1 MARDRD
7 KKGEKYVSALAGKK
21 LPILTLDHKW
31 HQLFTQT
38 DSTRE
43 IERLTQQL
51 NELLREQGRLNQ
63 EIKDIKA
70 VKKKLMDTIVS
81 SMEGIDKNPAEERK
95 MEERGRLIEECNEK
109 LDAYRASYMELPE
122 QIERVNYR
130 LMLATMEVCYD
141 RLRDNTKEIEEISE
155 WVVKTRIEL
164 KKRLLKKQEAE
175 ISNNNLYSYMHDIFG
190 AEVIEIFDMK
200 YQPERVEKEKRT
212 EDKE

>member
-1 MARDRD
+1 MAKERE
-7 KKGEKYVSALAGKK
+7 KKGERYAAALAGKK

-38 DSTRE
+38 QSTRQ
-43 IERLTQQL
+43 IERLAEQL

-81 SMEGIDKNPAEERK
+81 SMEGIDKDPQEDRK

-109 LDAYRASYMELPE
+109 LDAYREAYMELPD
-122 QIERVNYR
+122 QIERVNHR

-141 RLRDNTKEIEEISE
+141 RLQSNTKEIEEISE
-155 WVVKTRIEL
+155 WVVKTRVEL
-164 KKRLLKKQEAE
+164 KKKLLKKQEAE
-175 ISNNNLYSYMHDIFG
+175 ITNNNLYSYMHDIFG

-200 YQPERVEKEKRT
+200 YQPERQETEKRT

>member
-7 KKGEKYVSALAGKK
+7 KKGEKYASALAGKK

-38 DSTRE
+38 GSTRE

-63 EIKDIKA
+63 EIKDIKT

-200 YQPERVEKEKRT
+200 YQPERGEKEKRT